1 MSARKFIAAFAVFAA
16 LAGPVRAET
25 ITGGSGGGG
34 GSFSGTAPSF
44 TATNPTSGS
53 VTAGPFAYGVL
64 PYADTGIVASWN
76 VNVNSFIQTII
87 SNPNAGTAASAG
99 YVVSNDQGTA
109 STNYGEWGMNSSGF
123 SGPGIFNLPGAV
135 YGAATS
141 VDLSLGTTGANAVHI
156 GANSPANG
164 SSAIEISSANAP
176 TINGGALVGTAL
188 GTPPSGNL
196 ASATGYLAA
205 NVASGTLPA
214 GVTINNANWS
224 GTVLSAANGGTNCS
238 AASITCFNNITG
250 LTASGT
256 TGTTSTN
263 LVFST
268 SPTFITPVLGAASLT
283 SAQFNGS
290 LLITDAANVI
300 NQRNGTTA
308 QGMRQFLTYTDAS
321 NGTWGYGCDWTV
333 TANVCTMG
341 YSGNGTGAV
350 TGRAII
356 FSTNTLP
363 DVLDFNYN
371 ETGAWSTQRSF
382 VAGNTNV
389 ALTTGDGVVVANGSK
404 IGFASSGAVHA
415 TTTNDTYFTRGA
427 IAGAMNANGTLS
439 TAGYTVAGLPAGV
452 TGKMAYVT
460 DQLTS
465 CPVLSGTFTGGG
477 SVVCRAFYNGT
488 SWVHE

>member
-1 MSARKFIAAFAVFAA
+1 MKKLFLPLGLIPFLISISPTLAQTVTNPTQVALVCAYNSAIPAPTSGQYFFVQCDANGK
-16 LAGPVRAET
+16 L
-25 ITGGSGGGG
+25 ITSGGGG
-34 GSFSGTAPSF
+34 GGVPGG
-44 TATNPTSGS
+44 TSGQIQYNNAGAFAGFTMS
-53 VTAGPFAYGVL
+53 GDATIVPSTGVITVTKTSGVAFGSL
-64 PYADTGIVASWN
+64 ATLTPGTGIA
-76 VNVNSFIQTII
+76 
-87 SNPNAGTAASAG
+87 TA
-99 YVVSNDQGTA
+99 
-109 STNYGEWGMNSSGF
+109 
-123 SGPGIFNLPGAV
+123 L
-135 YGAATS
+135 
-141 VDLSLGTTGANAVHI
+141 
-156 GANSPANG
+156 
-164 SSAIEISSANAP
+164 AIN
-176 TINGGALVGTAL
+176 VGTAGAPVL
-188 GTPPSGNL
+188 YNGGGGTPTTLTLTN
-196 ASATGYLAA
+196 ATGLPAA
-205 NVASGTLPA
+205 TGIASGTLPA

-308 QGMRQFLTYTDAS
+308 QGMRQYMTYTDAS

-356 FSTNTLP
+356 FSTNILAN
-363 DVLDFNYN
+363 VLDFNYN
-371 ETGAWSTQRSF
+371 ETTAWSTPRAF
-382 VAGNTNV
+382 VAGNNNV
-389 ALTTGDGVVVANGSK
+389 VIGTATDALIVSSGGRM
-404 IGFASSGAVHA
+404 GFSSVGAVHGNSA
-415 TTTNDTYFTRGA
+415 NDTYFTRGA
-427 IAGAMNANGTLS
+427 IAGAMNVNGTIS

-452 TGKMAYVT
+452 TGKRAYVT

-477 SVVCRAFYNGT
+477 AVVCSAFYNGT